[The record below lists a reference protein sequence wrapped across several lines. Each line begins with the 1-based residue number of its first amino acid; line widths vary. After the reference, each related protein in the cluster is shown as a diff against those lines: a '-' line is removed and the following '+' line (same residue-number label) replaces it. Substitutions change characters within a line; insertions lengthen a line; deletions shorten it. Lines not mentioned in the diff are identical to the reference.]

1 MADTTDRPESSSTAP
16 ARHDTSERKPS
27 RAKFRSWL
35 MALFGL
41 GGNGD
46 HTLRDSLEEVIEEHD
61 DTRRSLT
68 EEERHMLINILSF
81 GELRVED
88 VMVPRADVVAVEEGA
103 SLEELFQLYSQ
114 SSHSRMPIYRETLDD
129 PIGMVHIKDVM
140 AYLAVPCA
148 ERPRTGSEPSAS
160 GDGGTGDDTGGD
172 VGNDKAA
179 ALSGNRFALRDI
191 RRNVIFVPPSMPA
204 LDLLLK
210 MQATHIHMALV
221 IDEYGGTDGLVSIED
236 LVEEIVGDIEDE
248 HDIEAG
254 PTLTK
259 RPDGTIDADARC
271 EVEELEGMLGL
282 RLTDEEEENDVDTL
296 GGLVFSLVGRVPLRG
311 ELISHPAGLEFEV
324 KDADPRR
331 IKKLRIHLAS
341 HRSTEKSLAEVE
353 TEAGKVEAA
362 SAAVA
367 GKPLQEG

>member
-1 MADTTDRPESSSTAP
+1 MT
-16 ARHDTSERKPS
+16 
-27 RAKFRSWL
+27 
-35 MALFGL
+35 LFGM

-103 SLEELFQLYSQ
+103 TLEELFQLYSQ

-140 AYLAVPCA
+140 AYLAVP
-148 ERPRTGSEPSAS
+148 SAT
-160 GDGGTGDDTGGD
+160 GDGTGNGAGAD
-172 VGNDKAA
+172 VGNDRAA
-179 ALSGNRFALRDI
+179 SLSRNSFSLRDI

-248 HDIEAG
+248 HDIETG

-271 EVEELEGMLGL
+271 EVEELEEMLGL
-282 RLTDEEEENDVDTL
+282 KLTDEEEENDVDTL

-311 ELISHPAGLEFEV
+311 ELISHPAGIEFEV

-341 HRSTEKSLAEVE
+341 RRSSEKSLP
-353 TEAGKVEAA
+353 EAGKMETASP
-362 SAAVA
+362 SAAA
-367 GKPLQEG
+367 GTPRQEG